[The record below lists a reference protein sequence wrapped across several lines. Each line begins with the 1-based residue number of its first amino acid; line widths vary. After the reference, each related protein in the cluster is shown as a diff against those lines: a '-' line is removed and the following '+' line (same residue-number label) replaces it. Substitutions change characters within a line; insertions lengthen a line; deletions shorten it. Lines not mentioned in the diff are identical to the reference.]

1 MAKPRKSRARKDEG
15 QVVMVDGVPHDST
28 VPPDDSD
35 IVPSGGLVRPAKSK
49 TIEHNRATL
58 RDAAAN
64 PDIVTR
70 VTSTNAGGRV
80 AVSFHARETTR
91 LEQID
96 YFEFGDITE
105 EGMGVAESRVAGAF
119 VKVSTSLRP
128 SEREAFDGQALK
140 ARLRAAGARAVLLA
154 VQPVAEGPDAE
165 AKAEVVAA
173 LRPED
178 AIAAW
183 FAGLPIPDEDKADA
197 TARALLILAAE
208 GG

>member
-35 IVPSGGLVRPAKSK
+35 IAPTGGALQRPSVED
-49 TIEHNRATL
+49 TRATL
-58 RDAAAN
+58 RDASAN
-64 PDIVTR
+64 PDVVTR
-70 VTSTNAGGRV
+70 VTSTQVVGRSCRV
-80 AVSFHARETTR
+80 AVSFHERATTR
-91 LEQID
+91 LEQVTYD
-96 YFEFGDITE
+96 DVANMEY
-105 EGMGVAESRVAGAF
+105 EGLDFTGAF
-119 VKVSTSLRP
+119 VKVAATLRP
-128 SEREAFDGQALK
+128 SEREAFDGK
-140 ARLRAAGARAVLLA
+140 EIKERLRARGARAVLLA